1 MQTTRMQ
8 TDHQSDRRHSDR
20 MPYAT
25 AMQYRTGMSAGLGKV
40 INISPSG
47 MFFETPLPLTAGDR
61 LYIDFRFRNSNA
73 AIEICGEITRTT
85 PSGAAVR
92 FIW

>member
-1 MQTTRMQ
+1 
-8 TDHQSDRRHSDR
+8 

-25 AMQYRTGMSAGLGKV
+25 AMRYRTGISAGSGKV
-40 INISPSG
+40 IDISPHG

-61 LYIDFRFRNSNA
+61 LQIDFRFRNSHA
-73 AIEICGEITRTT
+73 AMEICGEITRTT
-85 PSGAAVR
+85 PVGAAVR

>member
-1 MQTTRMQ
+1 MKTTNRQ
-8 TDHQSDRRHSDR
+8 ADHQSDRRHCDR

-25 AMQYRTGMSAGLGKV
+25 AMRYRTGITAGRGKV
-40 INISPSG
+40 IDISSNG
-47 MFFETPLPLTAGDR
+47 MFFETPQALTAGDR
-61 LYIDFRFRNSNA
+61 LHIDFHFRNSNTA
-73 AIEICGEITRTT
+73 MEICGEITRTT